1 MYYEA
6 RELMERYGYTTVP
19 AGKMFKFIV
28 HELICLVNIWCYK
41 DILCEYVFVNHLYN
55 ELVI

>member
-6 RELMERYGYTTVP
+6 RELMERYGYTIVP

-28 HELICLVNIWCYK
+28 HELTASVNKESYK
-41 DILCEYVFVNHLYN
+41 DIL
-55 ELVI
+55 